1 MMEVRSNRIGDIR
14 SHYKRKLC
22 EIYEEKEADNM
33 LFMILMEF
41 AGLNK
46 AGILINHDQAVSE
59 SELLKIHFAVKD
71 LLKEKPIQYILGKT
85 EFYGLPFVVNSKVL
99 IPRPETEEIVALVIE
114 ELKLNPNRNVLDIGT
129 GSGCIAITI
138 KKNIPEAR
146 VVALDV
152 SDFAIEVAQLN
163 AEINEVEIGF
173 SKLDMLLPEKWN
185 LKNSFDVIVSNP
197 PYVRKSEKELM
208 KKNVLD
214 YEPGIALFVED
225 ENPLIFYKAIAEF
238 GQKYLNIGGKLF
250 CEINQYLS
258 EETQQLFA
266 KQGYAN
272 VQVKN
277 DMSGNPRIIYC
288 EK

>member
-1 MMEVRSNRIGDIR
+1 M
-14 SHYKRKLC
+14 
-22 EIYEEKEADNM
+22 
-33 LFMILMEF
+33 
-41 AGLNK
+41 
-46 AGILINHDQAVSE
+46 
-59 SELLKIHFAVKD
+59 
-71 LLKEKPIQYILGKT
+71 KPIKYWG
-85 EFYGLPFVVNSKVL
+85 
-99 IPRPETEEIVALVIE
+99 
-114 ELKLNPNRNVLDIGT
+114 
-129 GSGCIAITI
+129 I
-138 KKNIPEAR
+138 KKKNPEAM
-146 VVALDV
+146 VTALDV

-163 AEINEVEIGF
+163 AEINDVEIGF
-173 SKLDMLLPEKWN
+173 TQLDMLLPEKWN
-185 LKNSFDVIVSNP
+185 LKNSYDVIVSNP
-197 PYVRKSEKELM
+197 PYVRKSEKKLM

-238 GQKYLNIGGKLF
+238 GQKHLNIGGKLF

-258 EETQQLFA
+258 EETMQLYE